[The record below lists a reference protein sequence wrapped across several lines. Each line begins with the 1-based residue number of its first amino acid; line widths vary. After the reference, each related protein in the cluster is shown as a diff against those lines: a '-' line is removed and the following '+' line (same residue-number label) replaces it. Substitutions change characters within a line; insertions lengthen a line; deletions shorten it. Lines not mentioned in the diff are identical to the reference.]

1 MADVITRMIVDS
13 QDYDNKIKRAAQGLQ
28 HYADACKKAGG
39 TLEFVDDEA
48 MELRATTEAETVNHG
63 HAAPKTC
70 SPILA
75 WIVDSSSVSSIREQP
90 NDTTAHAAQVASLH
104 AAGSALPRRTQ

>member
-1 MADVITRMIVDS
+1 MADVITRLIVDS

-48 MELRATTEAETVNHG
+48 MEFAKSLGKMQTAAKNAEG
-63 HAAPKTC
+63 ELSELKT
-70 SPILA
+70 A
-75 WIVDSSSVSSIREQP
+75 FKEMSVLYKRPSGSSIQEFLSK
-90 NDTTAHAAQVASLH
+90 T
-104 AAGSALPRRTQ
+104 